1 MKIRPGGRPEEI
13 TDVIIR
19 AGFRGSE
26 KPCYPAFG
34 DPCRFHASGTA
45 AFRIVPS
52 RLPLR
57 PLRSKFFNAEGAE
70 VRRGKQSILIRRPSP
85 LFIRVHPCSS
95 VSNDR
100 AHFDRRR
107 TVAGEHG
114 RTRRS
119 QGGGGWTRMDTD
131 ENSSRRTHGKACRRT
146 GESGAR
152 QGANRTGPGPEGP
165 HKVWLNCHRAGKKR

>member
-52 RLPLR
+52 PLPLR

-85 LFIRVHPCSS
+85 LFIRVHSCRMIARISIDGERSP
-95 VSNDR
+95 VNTDGPAAAR
-100 AHFDRRR
+100 AD
-107 TVAGEHG
+107 AEGHG
-114 RTRRS
+114 
-119 QGGGGWTRMDTD
+119 
-131 ENSSRRTHGKACRRT
+131 
-146 GESGAR
+146 
-152 QGANRTGPGPEGP
+152 
-165 HKVWLNCHRAGKKR
+165 

>member
-1 MKIRPGGRPEEI
+1 MDGDKHRSTRMKIRPGGRPEEI

-45 AFRIVPS
+45 AFRIVPFP
-52 RLPLR
+52 LPLR

-114 RTRRS
+114 WTRRS
-119 QGGGGWTRMDTD
+119 QGGRGWTRMKIRPG
-131 ENSSRRTHGKACRRT
+131 ERTEKPAAGPANPVRGRAQTARDRDRKAPTTR
-146 GESGAR
+146 G
-152 QGANRTGPGPEGP
+152 
-165 HKVWLNCHRAGKKR
+165 